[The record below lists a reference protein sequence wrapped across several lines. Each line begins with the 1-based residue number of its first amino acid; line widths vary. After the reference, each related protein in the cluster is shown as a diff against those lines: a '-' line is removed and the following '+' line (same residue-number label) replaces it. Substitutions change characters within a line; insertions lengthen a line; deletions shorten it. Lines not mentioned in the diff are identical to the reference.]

1 MLKRYD
7 IHNFKNHADTSL
19 YLGNLTILTGING
32 MGKSSVI
39 QSMLILRE
47 SFQKMPQMQVLS
59 LDGNAFNVGG
69 TAALVNRSVE
79 TEQNVLKLAI
89 TTDEG
94 LAEFSYQYP
103 IGDSNELELRE
114 GSEVPDPGWLKGMS
128 LFNDHFQY
136 LSAFRIG
143 PQSVYFSQTNVVDRH
158 RQISSKMGMGEFAV
172 YFLSKFGQEDIP
184 VEALAFEASTS
195 LNLIQQVELWMGEIS
210 EGVRLRIDQNGSQ
223 YDLQYGYEQSGRP
236 TVFHSAFNTGFG
248 ISYVLGLVVA
258 ILSAKPDSLILI
270 ENPEAHIH
278 PSGQSSL
285 MRLISLAAANGV
297 QIILETHSDHIINGA
312 LVNWKLNKLDKD
324 LLSVYY
330 FDRDDKL
337 NAFPVRL
344 KVGENGRIQRA
355 PEGFF
360 DQMKTDLE
368 VLFDLD

>member
-1 MLKRYD
+1 MIIRYD

-19 YLGNLTILTGING
+19 DLGSLTILTGING

-59 LDGNAFNVGG
+59 LDGDAFSVGG
-69 TAALVNRSVE
+69 AAALVNRSVE
-79 TEQNVLKLAI
+79 TDQNVLKLTV

-94 LAEFSYQYP
+94 QNVFGYQYP
-103 IGDSNELELRE
+103 IGDSNELELKE
-114 GSEVPDPGWLKGMS
+114 GSEAPDAGKLKRIS
-128 LFNDHFQY
+128 LFNDQFQY
-136 LSAFRIG
+136 LSAYRIG
-143 PQSVYFSQTNVVDRH
+143 PQPIYFSQTNVVDRH
-158 RQISSKMGMGEFAV
+158 RQISHKLGMGEFVV

-184 VEALAFEASTS
+184 VKALAFGTSTS
-195 LNLIQQVELWMGEIS
+195 LNLMRQTELWMGEIS

-223 YDLQYGYEQSGRP
+223 YDLKYGYEQSGRP
-236 TVFHSAFNTGFG
+236 TAFHSALNTGFG
-248 ISYVLGLVVA
+248 ISYVLGLVVT
-258 ILSAKPDSLILI
+258 ILSAKPGSLILI

-278 PSGQSSL
+278 PSGQAAL

-312 LVNWKLNKLDKD
+312 LVNWKLNELDRG

-330 FDRDDKL
+330 FDRDVNL
-337 NAFPVRL
+337 NARPVRL
-344 KVGENGRIQRA
+344 GVGENGRIQKA